1 MSTMKENMPLY
12 VLTAALLGV
21 AIHLSSPM
29 TACAI
34 VALWA
39 VRGAE
44 AVMTRKNRDADI
56 VELMETMRAHK
67 AKMDLLTKDITN
79 VAERART
86 ILGENF

>member
-1 MSTMKENMPLY
+1 MKNVPLY
-12 VLTAALLGV
+12 VLTVALLGV
-21 AIHLSSPM
+21 AVYLRSPM
-29 TACAI
+29 IAVSI

-39 VRGAE
+39 VNASE
-44 AVMTRKNRDADI
+44 VVFTRKNRDADI
-56 VELMETMRAHK
+56 AEIMDTMRSHK